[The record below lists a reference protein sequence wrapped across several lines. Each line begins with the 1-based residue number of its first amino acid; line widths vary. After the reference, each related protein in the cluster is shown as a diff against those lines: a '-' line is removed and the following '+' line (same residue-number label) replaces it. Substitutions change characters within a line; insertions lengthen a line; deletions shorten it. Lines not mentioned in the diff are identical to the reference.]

1 MAAQTD
7 RGVPL
12 STLAPK
18 FLHTNSTS
26 HTWPFSAIAELID
39 NAYDPDVSAK
49 QFWIDKI
56 VVRGQDCLSFMDNG
70 NGLDHETMHK
80 MLSFGFSDKT
90 TIKGVTPIGM
100 YGNGFKSG
108 SMRLG
113 KDTIVFSKSERAS
126 CVGMLSQTYLKETC
140 AHQISV
146 PIICF
151 EQRERNKFSVREE
164 HKASLQ
170 DILRYSPFKTQEE
183 LLVEINAISS
193 NGSTNKTGTRIII
206 WNLRRTS
213 TRTTEFDFE
222 KDRYDIRIPSDV
234 YEEMNVTQHSDRLTS
249 HIPESFYSLRAY
261 CSILYLKPRMQII
274 IRGQKV
280 KSQLIAKSL
289 AFVEKDHYKP
299 TFLNKRIPI
308 TFGYNTKSKDQYG
321 IMMYH
326 KNRLIKAYER
336 VGCQLKAN
344 NKGVGVI
351 GVIECYF
358 LEPTHNKQSFDETDK
373 YRRTM
378 TTLGTKLEEYW
389 NEMRHKR
396 KREDPNATTPLES
409 TIKRPDQNWVQCDD
423 CLCWRKL
430 PDGIDCNKLPE
441 QWYCRMNPDPQFR
454 SCQVEEEPEDSD
466 DEQPSYR
473 KTYKQQEREDRKIQ
487 EQKRQ
492 KLEEARKRQEEQR
505 LATLVKEKQ
514 RLATPVKQKQ
524 ARGRL
529 QAAHSPATPRR
540 RFNTVTPQ
548 GGAAR
553 AKSSP
558 FRSPPLLQAAGSPS
572 SNSGLPVISSVCSLS
587 TAPRGKRTQPATP
600 QTTAKRP
607 KVNGNTDTST
617 LMEVS
622 PQSSPSLLID
632 YNDDDDDDDD
642 TDDDI
647 FIVEITSTP
656 KPKKSGFDLTRVKME
671 QEQSDADVGMLLECN
686 DDAAVGD
693 APETNVAGT
702 GPSGSAAVGASPS
715 PAPPA
720 EVASST
726 TQTEGPK
733 VKKEEEDQ
741 IQTEGEG
748 RAGQSTSTKSGGE
761 QSSYVDVGVCTV
773 GQRLMKHE
781 NSGDT
786 HSANQGNQALQNGET
801 HHLDSDN
808 VAAPP
813 CANACG
819 ENDSPLP
826 YPSVTEVQDQQDQLL
841 ELMQTTAV
849 ERDSFQEQVHKLTCQ
864 LQDMQGRLQEL
875 SQINVKKECCH
886 QASQTEETEGGK
898 DYKALFERAKQ
909 KVDEL
914 IRDKELSLTATE
926 TKPSA
931 AQCEEKDIDEIALQ
945 VDHLILELDERK
957 KERDELR
964 TQLDRLEDERANLA
978 SEYEEFRLSQQ
989 QERENAQAGCKAP
1002 HRTTDSLVQTDPEET
1017 GATSRTNSSSDTSR
1031 SLIEL
1036 RHNIGRLL
1044 VSFVPALDL
1053 GQVNYEC
1060 NVIDEILE
1068 QVLSDVESVAR
1079 VGQRYSAIND

>member
-12 STLAPK
+12 STLSPK
-18 FLHTNSTS
+18 FLHSNSTS

-56 VVRGQDCLSFMDNG
+56 AVQGQECLSFMDNG
-70 NGLDHETMHK
+70 NGLDHEALHK
-80 MLSFGFSDKT
+80 MLSFGYSDKP
-90 TIKGVTPIGM
+90 TIKGVKPIGM

-126 CVGMLSQTYLKETC
+126 CVGMLSQTYLTETG
-140 AHQISV
+140 ADQISV
-146 PIICF
+146 PIVCF
-151 EQRERNKFSVREE
+151 EQRERNKLSAREE

-170 DILRYSPFKTQEE
+170 DILRYSPFKTQED
-183 LLVEINAISS
+183 LLLEIDAISS
-193 NGSTNKTGTRIII
+193 NWSTKKTGTRIII

-213 TRTTEFDFE
+213 TRMTEFDFE

-234 YEEMNVTQHSDRLTS
+234 YEEMNDAQHPDRVTS

-299 TFLNKRIPI
+299 AFLNKRIPI

-358 LEPTHNKQSFDETDK
+358 LEPTHNKQSFDETEK
-373 YRRTM
+373 YRKTM
-378 TTLGTKLEEYW
+378 TNLGTKLEEYW

-396 KREDPNATTPLES
+396 KREDPNATTPMED
-409 TIKRPDQNWVQCDD
+409 TMKRPDQNWVQCDE
-423 CLCWRKL
+423 CLRWRKL
-430 PDGIDCNKLPE
+430 PDGIDRNKLPE

-473 KTYKQQEREDRKIQ
+473 KTYKQQEKEDRRIE
-487 EQKRQ
+487 EQKIQ
-492 KLEEARKRQEEQR
+492 KLEETRKRLEEQR
-505 LATLVKEKQ
+505 LANF
-514 RLATPVKQKQ
+514 VKQKQ
-524 ARGRL
+524 A
-529 QAAHSPATPRR
+529 AHSPSTPVTPRS
-540 RFNTVTPQ
+540 RFNAVTPQ

-553 AKSSP
+553 AESSP
-558 FRSPPLLQAAGSPS
+558 FRSPSLLQTACSPS
-572 SNSGLPVISSVCSLS
+572 GSSGLPVISSVRSLS
-587 TAPRGKRTQPATP
+587 TALRGKRTQPASP
-600 QTTAKRP
+600 QTTPKRP
-607 KVNGNTDTST
+607 KINGNVDTTT
-617 LMEVS
+617 LVEVS

-632 YNDDDDDDDD
+632 NNDNDDNDDNDDTDDTDD

-656 KPKKSGFDLTRVKME
+656 KPKNPGFDLTRVKME
-671 QEQSDADVGMLLECN
+671 QEQSDADVGMLLECS
-686 DDAAVGD
+686 DDAAVGE

-702 GPSGSAAVGASPS
+702 GPSGSAAVGTSPS

-733 VKKEEEDQ
+733 VKREEQDQ
-741 IQTEGEG
+741 IQTEGKE
-748 RAGQSTSTKSGGE
+748 RAGQSTSTKSGRE
-761 QSSYVDVGVCTV
+761 QSSHVDIGVCTV
-773 GQRLMKHE
+773 EQSLMKHE

-786 HSANQGNQALQNGET
+786 RSAEQGNQTLQNGET

-808 VAAPP
+808 VAGPP

-819 ENDSPLP
+819 EKDSPLP
-826 YPSVTEVQDQQDQLL
+826 YPSVTEVQAQQDQLL
-841 ELMQTTAV
+841 ELMQATAV

-864 LQDMQGRLQEL
+864 LQDVQGRLQEL
-875 SQINVKKECCH
+875 SQINVKKECSH
-886 QASQTEETEGGK
+886 QAIQTEDTEGGK

-931 AQCEEKDIDEIALQ
+931 AQCEERDIDEIALQ
-945 VDHLILELDERK
+945 VDSLMRDLDERK

-978 SEYEEFRLSQQ
+978 SEYEEFRLGQQ
-989 QERENAQAGCKAP
+989 QERENAQGASKAP
-1002 HRTTDSLVQTDPEET
+1002 HRTTDSLLQTDPEEA
-1017 GATSRTNSSSDTSR
+1017 GATAKSGTNSSSDTSR

-1044 VSFVPALDL
+1044 VSAFVPALDL

-1060 NVIDEILE
+1060 DVIDEILE
-1068 QVLSDVESVAR
+1068 QVLSDEEAVAR
-1079 VGQRYSAIND
+1079 VGQSYSAIND